1 MTVVSSWRNTYV
13 GAPAPARADVVMI
26 GGGVTGL
33 SAAFYLAPAARARGH
48 TLQVVLI
55 ERSGRLG
62 GKVRSEHVEHTGT
75 FLVEGGPDSFVAQK
89 PWAIELAR
97 DLGLGDQ
104 LIVPN
109 PARVGTYLLWN
120 GRPRPLPEGMLMIV
134 PTRFMPFAL
143 SPLLSPLG
151 KLRMALDLVIPARR
165 DDQDETLA
173 AFIRRRL
180 GREALDRLAEPLMA
194 GIHNAE
200 CERQSLLA
208 TFPRFR
214 AIEQQHGSLIR
225 GMLAQR
231 RAHRPAPAAG
241 GPNFA
246 GSPFVTLRGG
256 IGTLTEALAARF
268 EGRLIGDRGVAA
280 LQRDPAGPAR
290 FRLTLDD
297 GTQLAAD
304 AVILTTPAYTAAEI
318 VQGDDAGL
326 AAALRAIRYV
336 STATIS
342 LGYRQ
347 ADLGRPIDGFGLV
360 IPQRE
365 RRPINAVTFSSAK
378 FADRAPEGYALLR
391 VFTGG
396 SRNPEA
402 LQLDDPALVAMVRR
416 QLHAIFGITAEPLF
430 TRLYRWDRGNPQYDV
445 GHNQRIDALMARCPA
460 GLHLA
465 GAAYRGVG
473 IPDCALQGRRAAEAV
488 VEDFV
493 ALRRLAQAAEVP
505 VPA

>member
-1 MTVVSSWRNTYV
+1 MTMVSSWPHMQA
-13 GAPAPARADVVMI
+13 GQAAIARADAVII
-26 GGGVTGL
+26 GGGITGL
-33 SAAFYLAPAARARGH
+33 SATFYLARAARQRGIE
-48 TLQVVLI
+48 LDVVLI

-62 GKVRSEHVEHTGT
+62 GKVRSERVEQGGT

-104 LIVPN
+104 LITPR
-109 PARVGTYLLWN
+109 PARVGTYLLWG

-143 SPLLSPLG
+143 SPLISPLG

-165 DDQDETLA
+165 DEQDETLA
-173 AFIRRRL
+173 EFVRRRL
-180 GREALDRLAEPLMA
+180 GGEALERLAEPLMA

-200 CERQSLLA
+200 CDRQSLLA

-231 RAHRPAPAAG
+231 KAHRRAAAAPS
-241 GPNFA
+241 FA
-246 GSPFVTLRGG
+246 TSPFVTLRGG
-256 IGTLTEALAARF
+256 VGALTEALAARF
-268 EGRLIGDRGVAA
+268 EGRLIQGQGVAA
-280 LQRDPAGPAR
+280 LRRDPAGAAR
-290 FRLTLDD
+290 FLLTLED
-297 GTQLAAD
+297 GSRLAAD
-304 AVILTTPAYTAAEI
+304 AVILTIPAYTAADI
-318 VQGDDAGL
+318 VQDDNAGL

-347 ADLGRPIDGFGLV
+347 PDLRRSIGGFGMV
-360 IPQRE
+360 IPRRE
-365 RRPINAVTFSSAK
+365 RRPINAITFSSAK
-378 FADRAPEGYALLR
+378 FDDRAPDGCALLR
-391 VFTGG
+391 AFTGG
-396 SRNPEA
+396 SRNPDA
-402 LQLDDPALVAMVRR
+402 LRLDDAELVSMVRE
-416 QLHAIFGITAEPLF
+416 QLREIVGTTAAPMF
-430 TRLYRWDRGNPQYDV
+430 TRLYRWENGNPQYDV
-445 GHNQRIDALMARCPA
+445 GHNERIDALMQRCPR

-465 GAAYRGVG
+465 GAAYHGVG

-488 VEDFV
+488 IDDLA
-493 ALRRLAQAAEVP
+493 ALHPLAQPADAP
-505 VPA
+505 VLG